1 MIVLSQP
8 KLLVRVQDHQ
18 TWELVGIDGRLGGF
32 VIEAGCLHLSPL
44 GCRIG
49 MSFLL

>member
-1 MIVLSQP
+1 MP
-8 KLLVRVQDHQ
+8 HTTLLDHQ

-44 GCRIG
+44 GCRIVEQG
-49 MSFLL
+49 KIKSKW